1 MYERTAF
8 LLAGILLGAIIKDFF
23 DKRKEKRE
31 RIYTEKK
38 EAYFGFL
45 EACQN
50 LASYATPQNQHKLA
64 YWKLRCDLVGTPSV
78 LRAIDDF
85 LSLDDISMAT
95 HVTEQLQIVIKSDL
109 DLS

>member
-31 RIYTEKK
+31 RIYAEKK

-50 LASYATPQNQHKLA
+50 LANRVTPENHHKLG

-78 LRAIDDF
+78 LKAINDF
-85 LSLDDISMAT
+85 LSFDDINMAP
-95 HVTEQLQIVIKSDL
+95 HVTEQLQLVIKSDL
-109 DLS
+109 DLD